1 MFNAELKERYLGKFQ
16 AAPMRT
22 QVERLFE
29 RTCKTEELL
38 VKDVAE
44 FSLENIEEFF
54 STIDFAEPNYV
65 RTTIGDLSSYADWYC
80 AYRNL
85 PGHHIREYK
94 VEMFPY
100 AKHFAPTIIKTPE
113 ELCNK
118 LLQVYNID
126 DGQPAVILLC
136 MAWLGLDVGEALG
149 LRNEQV
155 DPKNGAIYDVK
166 GNVLIRN
173 IPNCIQEILQV
184 YSKTRTATREQNR
197 VFTVYA
203 DDLGFFIKR
212 MVTENSGKVG
222 KPISKE
228 QATVLITTLRN
239 QYNGTTGADKTLN
252 YTNVQRSGNFYRLRQ
267 MDLAGVDV
275 RSVKNADKVR
285 LCLGKS
291 KRNHKDNMLL
301 YNAYLEIIGEK

>member
-1 MFNAELKERYLGKFQ
+1 MYQRGCSMFNAELKERYLGKFQ

-113 ELCNK
+113 EL
-118 LLQVYNID
+118 LQNIA
-126 DGQPAVILLC
+126 AV
-136 MAWLGLDVGEALG
+136 
-149 LRNEQV
+149 
-155 DPKNGAIYDVK
+155 
-166 GNVLIRN
+166 
-173 IPNCIQEILQV
+173 
-184 YSKTRTATREQNR
+184 
-197 VFTVYA
+197 
-203 DDLGFFIKR
+203 
-212 MVTENSGKVG
+212 
-222 KPISKE
+222 
-228 QATVLITTLRN
+228 
-239 QYNGTTGADKTLN
+239 
-252 YTNVQRSGNFYRLRQ
+252 
-267 MDLAGVDV
+267 
-275 RSVKNADKVR
+275 
-285 LCLGKS
+285 
-291 KRNHKDNMLL
+291 
-301 YNAYLEIIGEK
+301 